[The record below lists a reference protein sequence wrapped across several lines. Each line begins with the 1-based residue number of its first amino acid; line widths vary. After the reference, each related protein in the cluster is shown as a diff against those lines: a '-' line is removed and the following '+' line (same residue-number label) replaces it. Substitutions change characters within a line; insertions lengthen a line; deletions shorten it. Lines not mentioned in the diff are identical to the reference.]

1 MNIIRKRSWRPL
13 GLLLL
18 WGLGCSNAL
27 AQLTAIVVVEPTARK
42 AAHSIL
48 RTSAESGLS
57 KAAGQPVALTTS
69 DDLAD
74 VMRATRSAGYDIFIA
89 PAQVAASALQRGYD
103 LVGATHKSDKYL
115 LVGLQPI
122 AAVPAMKGRRLYLPQ
137 QDSVYTYM
145 ARGMLNE
152 AGLSFQDLRAV
163 QYEKFPQAGLTALTL
178 GTADA
183 TVVREDDWAE
193 WSATHPGI
201 ARVLATS
208 QPVPGGF
215 SIVVKKDLPADA
227 RSKLAQWFSTSSSA
241 SGLPLVS
248 VRPEA
253 MEYRRVAELGL
264 FTPTSL
270 PGVSRIT
277 AREAQTLLAQGAT
290 LVDTRTEKEFK
301 TKRIRG
307 AVFAAYVE
315 KSPKD
320 VAFNAAQDDF
330 QALDKLPGL
339 DKAKPVIFACNG
351 AECWKSYK
359 AAKVAKD
366 KPDAGKGKLGLA
378 LRPLQPEEK
387 QQIGVKDGLVVA
399 DAAGPAAEA
408 GITQGDVLLS
418 INGAPAG
425 DIEAVRAAMAK
436 AGKTVAVLIW
446 RDGNRIF
453 VPVRLG

>member
-1 MNIIRKRSWRPL
+1 MNIIKKRSWRPV

-57 KAAGQPVALTTS
+57 KAVGQPVALTTS

-89 PAQVAASALQRGYD
+89 PAQVAASALQRGYE

-152 AGLSFQDLRAV
+152 AGLSFLDLRAV

-193 WSATHPGI
+193 WSAAHPGI

-241 SGLPLVS
+241 GGLPLVS

-253 MEYRRVAELGL
+253 MEYHRVAELGL
-264 FTPTSL
+264 LSPTSL
-270 PGVSRIT
+270 PGVNRIT

-301 TKRIRG
+301 TQRIRG

-315 KSPKD
+315 KSLKD

-359 AAKVAKD
+359 AAKVATT
-366 KPDAGKGKLGLA
+366 KGFQSVYWLRGGL
-378 LRPLQPEEK
+378 PEWDET
-387 QQIGVKDGLVVA
+387 GLPTE
-399 DAAGPAAEA
+399 G
-408 GITQGDVLLS
+408 G
-418 INGAPAG
+418 
-425 DIEAVRAAMAK
+425 
-436 AGKTVAVLIW
+436 
-446 RDGNRIF
+446 
-453 VPVRLG
+453 

>member
-1 MNIIRKRSWRPL
+1 MNIIKKRSWRPI

-18 WGLGCSNAL
+18 WGLGCSTAL

-89 PAQVAASALQRGYD
+89 PAQVAASALQRGYE

-137 QDSVYTYM
+137 QDSIYTYM
-145 ARGMLNE
+145 ARGMLSE

-178 GTADA
+178 ATADA

-193 WSATHPGI
+193 WSAVHPGI

-264 FTPTSL
+264 LSPTSL
-270 PGVSRIT
+270 PGVTRIT
-277 AREAQTLLAQGAT
+277 AREAQTLLAQGVT
-290 LVDTRTEKEFK
+290 LVDARTEKEFK

-307 AVFAAYVE
+307 AVSATYVE
-315 KSPKD
+315 RSLKD

-330 QALDKLPGL
+330 QALDKLSL
-339 DKAKPVIFACNG
+339 DKTKPVIFACNG
-351 AECWKSYK
+351 VECWLSYK
-359 AAKVAKD
+359 AAKVATT
-366 KPDAGKGKLGLA
+366 KGFKSVYWLRGGL
-378 LRPLQPEEK
+378 PEW
-387 QQIGVKDGLVVA
+387 
-399 DAAGPAAEA
+399 DAAGLPTE
-408 GITQGDVLLS
+408 GG
-418 INGAPAG
+418 
-425 DIEAVRAAMAK
+425 
-436 AGKTVAVLIW
+436 
-446 RDGNRIF
+446 
-453 VPVRLG
+453 

>member
-1 MNIIRKRSWRPL
+1 MNIIKKRSWRPI

-18 WGLGCSNAL
+18 WGLGCSTAL

-57 KAAGQPVALTTS
+57 KAAGQPVTLTTS

-74 VMRATRSAGYDIFIA
+74 VMRATRSASYDIFIA
-89 PAQVAASALQRGYD
+89 PAQVAASLLQRGYE

-122 AAVPAMKGRRLYLPQ
+122 ATVPAMKGRRLYLPQ
-137 QDSVYTYM
+137 QDSIYTYM
-145 ARGMLNE
+145 ARGMLSE

-178 GTADA
+178 NTADA

-193 WSATHPGI
+193 WSAVHPGI

-253 MEYRRVAELGL
+253 MEYHRVAELGL
-264 FTPTSL
+264 LSPTSL
-270 PGVSRIT
+270 PGVTRIT

-290 LVDTRTEKEFK
+290 LVDARTEKEFK

-307 AVFAAYVE
+307 AVSATYVE
-315 KSPKD
+315 RSLKD

-330 QALDKLPGL
+330 QALDKLSL
-339 DKAKPVIFACNG
+339 DKTKPVIFACNG
-351 AECWKSYK
+351 VECWLSYK
-359 AAKVAKD
+359 AAKVATT
-366 KPDAGKGKLGLA
+366 KGFKSVYWLRGGL
-378 LRPLQPEEK
+378 PEW
-387 QQIGVKDGLVVA
+387 
-399 DAAGPAAEA
+399 DAAGLPTE
-408 GITQGDVLLS
+408 GG
-418 INGAPAG
+418 
-425 DIEAVRAAMAK
+425 
-436 AGKTVAVLIW
+436 
-446 RDGNRIF
+446 
-453 VPVRLG
+453 

>member
-1 MNIIRKRSWRPL
+1 MNTYKNPQPPRTRHHIRL
-13 GLLLL
+13 AALLC
-18 WGLGCSNAL
+18 WGLGCSAAL
-27 AQLTAIVVVEPTARK
+27 AQLTAIVAVEPTARK

-48 RTSAESGLS
+48 RTAAELGLA
-57 KAAGQPVALTTS
+57 KASGQPVALATS

-74 VMRATRSAGYDIFIA
+74 VMRATRSAGYDIFIG
-89 PAQVAASALQRGYD
+89 PAQVAASALQRGYE

-115 LVGLQPI
+115 LVGLAQI
-122 AAVPAMKGRRLYLPQ
+122 DAVPAMKGRRLYLPQ
-137 QDSVYTYM
+137 QDSIYTYM

-178 GTADA
+178 GSTDA

-193 WSATHPGI
+193 WAAAHPGT

-215 SIVVKKDLPADA
+215 SVVVKKDLPADA
-227 RSKLAQWFSTSSSA
+227 RNRLAQWFGATPIST
-241 SGLPLVS
+241 GLPPVTL
-248 VRPEA
+248 RPEA
-253 MEYRRVAELGL
+253 SEYRRVAELGL

-315 KSPKD
+315 KSLKD

-330 QALDKLPGL
+330 QALDKLPQL
-339 DKAKPVIFACNG
+339 DKAQPVIFACNG

-359 AAKVAKD
+359 AAKVAAAKGF
-366 KPDAGKGKLGLA
+366 KSVYWLRGGLPEWDAMGL
-378 LRPLQPEEK
+378 PTE
-387 QQIGVKDGLVVA
+387 GG
-399 DAAGPAAEA
+399 
-408 GITQGDVLLS
+408 
-418 INGAPAG
+418 
-425 DIEAVRAAMAK
+425 
-436 AGKTVAVLIW
+436 
-446 RDGNRIF
+446 
-453 VPVRLG
+453 

>member
-18 WGLGCSNAL
+18 WGLGCSTAL

-89 PAQVAASALQRGYD
+89 PAQVAASALQRGYE

-137 QDSVYTYM
+137 QDSIYTYM
-145 ARGMLNE
+145 ARGMLSE

-178 GTADA
+178 ATADA

-193 WSATHPGI
+193 WSAVHPGI

-241 SGLPLVS
+241 GGLPLVS

-253 MEYRRVAELGL
+253 MEYHRVAELGL
-264 FTPTSL
+264 LSPTSL
-270 PGVSRIT
+270 PGVNRIT

-290 LVDTRTEKEFK
+290 LVDARTEKEFK

-307 AVFAAYVE
+307 AVSATYVE
-315 KSPKD
+315 RSLKE

-330 QALDKLPGL
+330 QALDKLPL

-359 AAKVAKD
+359 AAKVATT
-366 KPDAGKGKLGLA
+366 KGFKSVYWLRGGL
-378 LRPLQPEEK
+378 PEWE
-387 QQIGVKDGLVVA
+387 
-399 DAAGPAAEA
+399 AAGLPTE
-408 GITQGDVLLS
+408 GG
-418 INGAPAG
+418 
-425 DIEAVRAAMAK
+425 
-436 AGKTVAVLIW
+436 
-446 RDGNRIF
+446 
-453 VPVRLG
+453 

>member
-1 MNIIRKRSWRPL
+1 MNTIRKRSWRPL

-18 WGLGCSNAL
+18 WGLGCSTAL

-69 DDLAD
+69 DDLAE
-74 VMRATRSAGYDIFIA
+74 VMRATRSASYDIFIA
-89 PAQVAASALQRGYD
+89 PAQVAASALQRGYE

-122 AAVPAMKGRRLYLPQ
+122 ATVPAMKGRRLYLPQ
-137 QDSVYTYM
+137 QDSIYTYM
-145 ARGMLNE
+145 ARGMLSE

-178 GTADA
+178 ATADA

-193 WSATHPGI
+193 WSAVHPGI

-264 FTPTSL
+264 LSPTSL
-270 PGVSRIT
+270 PGVTRIT

-290 LVDTRTEKEFK
+290 LVDARTEKEFK

-307 AVFAAYVE
+307 AVSATYVE
-315 KSPKD
+315 RSLKD

-330 QALDKLPGL
+330 QALDKLSL
-339 DKAKPVIFACNG
+339 DKTKPVIFACNG
-351 AECWKSYK
+351 VECWLSYK
-359 AAKVAKD
+359 AAKVATT
-366 KPDAGKGKLGLA
+366 KGFKSVYWLRGGL
-378 LRPLQPEEK
+378 PEWE
-387 QQIGVKDGLVVA
+387 
-399 DAAGPAAEA
+399 AAGLPTE
-408 GITQGDVLLS
+408 GG
-418 INGAPAG
+418 
-425 DIEAVRAAMAK
+425 
-436 AGKTVAVLIW
+436 
-446 RDGNRIF
+446 
-453 VPVRLG
+453 

>member
-1 MNIIRKRSWRPL
+1 MNIIKKRSWRPI

-18 WGLGCSNAL
+18 WGLGCSTAL

-57 KAAGQPVALTTS
+57 KAAGQPVTLTTS

-74 VMRATRSAGYDIFIA
+74 VMRATRSASYDIFIA
-89 PAQVAASALQRGYD
+89 PAQVAASLLQRGYE

-122 AAVPAMKGRRLYLPQ
+122 ATVPAMKGRRLYLPQ
-137 QDSVYTYM
+137 QDSIYTYM
-145 ARGMLNE
+145 ARGMLSE

-178 GTADA
+178 ATADA

-193 WSATHPGI
+193 WSAVHPGI

-241 SGLPLVS
+241 GGLPLVS

-264 FTPTSL
+264 LSPTSL
-270 PGVSRIT
+270 PGVTRIT

-290 LVDTRTEKEFK
+290 LVDARTEKEFK

-307 AVFAAYVE
+307 AVSATYVE
-315 KSPKD
+315 RSLKD

-330 QALDKLPGL
+330 QALDKLSL
-339 DKAKPVIFACNG
+339 DKTKPVIFACNG
-351 AECWKSYK
+351 VECWLSYK
-359 AAKVAKD
+359 AAKVATT
-366 KPDAGKGKLGLA
+366 KGFKSVYWLRGGL
-378 LRPLQPEEK
+378 PEWE
-387 QQIGVKDGLVVA
+387 
-399 DAAGPAAEA
+399 EA
-408 GITQGDVLLS
+408 GLPTEG
-418 INGAPAG
+418 G
-425 DIEAVRAAMAK
+425 
-436 AGKTVAVLIW
+436 
-446 RDGNRIF
+446 
-453 VPVRLG
+453 

>member
-1 MNIIRKRSWRPL
+1 MNIIKKRSWRPI

-18 WGLGCSNAL
+18 WGLGCSTAL

-57 KAAGQPVALTTS
+57 KAAGQPVTLTTS

-89 PAQVAASALQRGYD
+89 PAQVAASALQRGYE

-122 AAVPAMKGRRLYLPQ
+122 ATVPAMKGRRLYLPQ
-137 QDSVYTYM
+137 QDSIYTYM
-145 ARGMLNE
+145 ARGMLSE

-178 GTADA
+178 ATADA

-193 WSATHPGI
+193 WSAVHPGI

-241 SGLPLVS
+241 GGLPLVS

-253 MEYRRVAELGL
+253 MEYHRVAELGL
-264 FTPTSL
+264 LSPTSL
-270 PGVSRIT
+270 PGVTRIT
-277 AREAQTLLAQGAT
+277 AREAQTLLAQGVT
-290 LVDTRTEKEFK
+290 LVDARTEKEFK

-307 AVFAAYVE
+307 AVSAPYVE
-315 KSPKD
+315 RSLKE

-330 QALDKLPGL
+330 QALDKLSL
-339 DKAKPVIFACNG
+339 DKTKPVIFACNG
-351 AECWKSYK
+351 VECWLSYK
-359 AAKVAKD
+359 AAKVATT
-366 KPDAGKGKLGLA
+366 KGFKSVYWLRGGL
-378 LRPLQPEEK
+378 PEWE
-387 QQIGVKDGLVVA
+387 
-399 DAAGPAAEA
+399 AAGLPTE
-408 GITQGDVLLS
+408 GG
-418 INGAPAG
+418 
-425 DIEAVRAAMAK
+425 
-436 AGKTVAVLIW
+436 
-446 RDGNRIF
+446 
-453 VPVRLG
+453 

>member
-1 MNIIRKRSWRPL
+1 MNTIRKRSWRPL

-18 WGLGCSNAL
+18 LGLGCSTAL

-69 DDLAD
+69 DDLAE
-74 VMRATRSAGYDIFIA
+74 VMRATRSASYDIFIA
-89 PAQVAASALQRGYD
+89 PAQVAASLLQRGYE

-122 AAVPAMKGRRLYLPQ
+122 ATVPAMKGRRLYLPQ
-137 QDSVYTYM
+137 QDSIYTYM
-145 ARGMLNE
+145 ARGMLSE

-193 WSATHPGI
+193 WSAAHPGV

-241 SGLPLVS
+241 GGLPLVS

-253 MEYRRVAELGL
+253 MEYHRVAELGL
-264 FTPTSL
+264 LSPTSL
-270 PGVSRIT
+270 PGVTRIT

-290 LVDTRTEKEFK
+290 LVDARTEKEFK

-307 AVFAAYVE
+307 AVSATYVE
-315 KSPKD
+315 RSLKD

-330 QALDKLPGL
+330 QALDKLSL
-339 DKAKPVIFACNG
+339 DKTKPVIFACNG
-351 AECWKSYK
+351 VECWLSYK
-359 AAKVAKD
+359 AAKVATT
-366 KPDAGKGKLGLA
+366 KGFKSVYWLRGGL
-378 LRPLQPEEK
+378 PEW
-387 QQIGVKDGLVVA
+387 
-399 DAAGPAAEA
+399 DAAGLPTE
-408 GITQGDVLLS
+408 GG
-418 INGAPAG
+418 
-425 DIEAVRAAMAK
+425 
-436 AGKTVAVLIW
+436 
-446 RDGNRIF
+446 
-453 VPVRLG
+453 

>member
-1 MNIIRKRSWRPL
+1 MNIIKKRSWRPI

-18 WGLGCSNAL
+18 WGLGCSTAL

-48 RTSAESGLS
+48 RTSTESGLS
-57 KAAGQPVALTTS
+57 KAVGQPVALTTS

-74 VMRATRSAGYDIFIA
+74 VLRATRSAGYDIFIA
-89 PAQVAASALQRGYD
+89 PAQVAASALQRGYE

-178 GTADA
+178 ATADA

-193 WSATHPGI
+193 WSAVHPGI

-241 SGLPLVS
+241 GGLPLVS

-253 MEYRRVAELGL
+253 MEYHRVAELGL
-264 FTPTSL
+264 LSPTSL
-270 PGVSRIT
+270 PGVNRIT

-315 KSPKD
+315 KSLKD

-330 QALDKLPGL
+330 QALDKLPL

-351 AECWKSYK
+351 TECWKSYK
-359 AAKVAKD
+359 AAKVA
-366 KPDAGKGKLGLA
+366 AAKGFKSVYWLRGGL
-378 LRPLQPEEK
+378 PEW
-387 QQIGVKDGLVVA
+387 
-399 DAAGPAAEA
+399 DAAGLPTE
-408 GITQGDVLLS
+408 GG
-418 INGAPAG
+418 
-425 DIEAVRAAMAK
+425 
-436 AGKTVAVLIW
+436 
-446 RDGNRIF
+446 
-453 VPVRLG
+453 

>member
-18 WGLGCSNAL
+18 WGLGCSTAL

-57 KAAGQPVALTTS
+57 KAVGQPVALTTS

-89 PAQVAASALQRGYD
+89 PAQVAASALQRGYE

-122 AAVPAMKGRRLYLPQ
+122 TAVPAMKGRRLYLPQ

-145 ARGMLNE
+145 ARGMLSE

-193 WSATHPGI
+193 WSAAHPGI

-241 SGLPLVS
+241 GGLPLVS

-253 MEYRRVAELGL
+253 MEYHRVAELGL
-264 FTPTSL
+264 LSPTSL
-270 PGVSRIT
+270 PGVTRIT
-277 AREAQTLLAQGAT
+277 AREAQTLLAQGVT
-290 LVDTRTEKEFK
+290 LVDARTEKEFK

-307 AVFAAYVE
+307 AVSATYVE
-315 KSPKD
+315 RSLKD

-330 QALDKLPGL
+330 QALDKLSL
-339 DKAKPVIFACNG
+339 DKTKPVIFACNG
-351 AECWKSYK
+351 VECWLSYK
-359 AAKVAKD
+359 AAKVATT
-366 KPDAGKGKLGLA
+366 KGFQSVYWLRGGL
-378 LRPLQPEEK
+378 PEWDET
-387 QQIGVKDGLVVA
+387 GLPTE
-399 DAAGPAAEA
+399 G
-408 GITQGDVLLS
+408 G
-418 INGAPAG
+418 
-425 DIEAVRAAMAK
+425 
-436 AGKTVAVLIW
+436 
-446 RDGNRIF
+446 
-453 VPVRLG
+453 

>member
-1 MNIIRKRSWRPL
+1 MNIIKKRSWRPI

-18 WGLGCSNAL
+18 WGLGCSTAL

-57 KAAGQPVALTTS
+57 KAAGQPVTLTTS

-74 VMRATRSAGYDIFIA
+74 VMRATRSASYDIFIA
-89 PAQVAASALQRGYD
+89 PAQVAASLLQRGYE

-122 AAVPAMKGRRLYLPQ
+122 ATVPAMKGRRLYLPQ
-137 QDSVYTYM
+137 QDSIYTYM
-145 ARGMLNE
+145 ARGMLSE

-178 GTADA
+178 ATADA

-193 WSATHPGI
+193 WSAVHPGI

-264 FTPTSL
+264 LSPTSL
-270 PGVSRIT
+270 PGVTRIT

-290 LVDTRTEKEFK
+290 LVDARTEKEFK

-307 AVFAAYVE
+307 AVSATYVE
-315 KSPKD
+315 RSLKD

-330 QALDKLPGL
+330 QALDKLSL
-339 DKAKPVIFACNG
+339 DKTKPVIFACNG
-351 AECWKSYK
+351 VECWLSYK
-359 AAKVAKD
+359 AAKVATT
-366 KPDAGKGKLGLA
+366 KGFKSVYWLRGGL
-378 LRPLQPEEK
+378 PEW
-387 QQIGVKDGLVVA
+387 
-399 DAAGPAAEA
+399 DAAGLPTE
-408 GITQGDVLLS
+408 GG
-418 INGAPAG
+418 
-425 DIEAVRAAMAK
+425 
-436 AGKTVAVLIW
+436 
-446 RDGNRIF
+446 
-453 VPVRLG
+453 

>member
-1 MNIIRKRSWRPL
+1 MNIIKKRSWRPI

-18 WGLGCSNAL
+18 WGLGCSTAL

-57 KAAGQPVALTTS
+57 KAAGQPVTLTTS

-74 VMRATRSAGYDIFIA
+74 VMRATRSASYDIFIA
-89 PAQVAASALQRGYD
+89 PAQVAASALQRGYE

-122 AAVPAMKGRRLYLPQ
+122 ATVPAMKGRRLYLPQ
-137 QDSVYTYM
+137 QDSIYTYM
-145 ARGMLNE
+145 ARGMLSE

-178 GTADA
+178 ATADA

-193 WSATHPGI
+193 WSAVHPGI

-241 SGLPLVS
+241 GGLPLVS

-253 MEYRRVAELGL
+253 MEYHRVAELGL
-264 FTPTSL
+264 LSPTSL
-270 PGVSRIT
+270 PGVNRIT

-315 KSPKD
+315 KSLKD

-330 QALDKLPGL
+330 QALDKLPL

-351 AECWKSYK
+351 TECWKSYK
-359 AAKVAKD
+359 AAKVA
-366 KPDAGKGKLGLA
+366 AAKGFKSVYWLRGGL
-378 LRPLQPEEK
+378 PEW
-387 QQIGVKDGLVVA
+387 
-399 DAAGPAAEA
+399 DAAGLPTE
-408 GITQGDVLLS
+408 GG
-418 INGAPAG
+418 
-425 DIEAVRAAMAK
+425 
-436 AGKTVAVLIW
+436 
-446 RDGNRIF
+446 
-453 VPVRLG
+453 

>member
-18 WGLGCSNAL
+18 WGLGCSTAL

-89 PAQVAASALQRGYD
+89 PAQVAASLLQRGYE

-122 AAVPAMKGRRLYLPQ
+122 ATVPAMKGRRLYLPQ
-137 QDSVYTYM
+137 QDSIYTYM
-145 ARGMLNE
+145 ARGMLSE

-178 GTADA
+178 NTADA

-193 WSATHPGI
+193 WSAVHPGI

-264 FTPTSL
+264 LSPTSL
-270 PGVSRIT
+270 PGVTRIT
-277 AREAQTLLAQGAT
+277 AREAQTLLAQGVT
-290 LVDTRTEKEFK
+290 LVDARTEKDFK

-307 AVFAAYVE
+307 AVSAPYVE
-315 KSPKD
+315 RSLKE

-330 QALDKLPGL
+330 QALDKLSL

-351 AECWKSYK
+351 VECWLSYK
-359 AAKVAKD
+359 AAKVATT
-366 KPDAGKGKLGLA
+366 KGFKSVYWLRGGL
-378 LRPLQPEEK
+378 PEWE
-387 QQIGVKDGLVVA
+387 
-399 DAAGPAAEA
+399 AAGLPTE
-408 GITQGDVLLS
+408 GG
-418 INGAPAG
+418 
-425 DIEAVRAAMAK
+425 
-436 AGKTVAVLIW
+436 
-446 RDGNRIF
+446 
-453 VPVRLG
+453 

>member
-1 MNIIRKRSWRPL
+1 MNIIKKRSWRPL

-18 WGLGCSNAL
+18 LGLGCSTAL

-57 KAAGQPVALTTS
+57 KAAGQPVTLTTS

-74 VMRATRSAGYDIFIA
+74 VMRATRSASYDIFIA
-89 PAQVAASALQRGYD
+89 PAQVAASALQRGYE

-122 AAVPAMKGRRLYLPQ
+122 ATVPAMKGRRLYLPQ
-137 QDSVYTYM
+137 QDSIYTYM
-145 ARGMLNE
+145 ARGMLSE

-178 GTADA
+178 ATADA

-193 WSATHPGI
+193 WSAVHPGI

-241 SGLPLVS
+241 GGLPLVS

-264 FTPTSL
+264 LSPTSL
-270 PGVSRIT
+270 PGVTRIT

-290 LVDTRTEKEFK
+290 LVDARTEQEFK

-307 AVFAAYVE
+307 AVSATYVE
-315 KSPKD
+315 RSLKD

-330 QALDKLPGL
+330 QALDKLSL
-339 DKAKPVIFACNG
+339 DKTKPVIFACNG
-351 AECWKSYK
+351 VECWLSYK
-359 AAKVAKD
+359 AAKVATT
-366 KPDAGKGKLGLA
+366 KGFKSVYWLRGGL
-378 LRPLQPEEK
+378 REWE
-387 QQIGVKDGLVVA
+387 
-399 DAAGPAAEA
+399 EA
-408 GITQGDVLLS
+408 GLPTGGGWETARGIRAPVLTMGCLS
-418 INGAPAG
+418 TPKGA
-425 DIEAVRAAMAK
+425 
-436 AGKTVAVLIW
+436 
-446 RDGNRIF
+446 
-453 VPVRLG
+453 

>member
-1 MNIIRKRSWRPL
+1 MNIIKKRSWRPI

-18 WGLGCSNAL
+18 WGLGCSTAL

-69 DDLAD
+69 DDLAE
-74 VMRATRSAGYDIFIA
+74 VMRATRSASYDIFIA
-89 PAQVAASALQRGYD
+89 PAQVAASALQRGYE

-122 AAVPAMKGRRLYLPQ
+122 ATVPAMKGRRLYLPQ
-137 QDSVYTYM
+137 QDSIYTYM
-145 ARGMLNE
+145 ARGMLSE

-178 GTADA
+178 NTADA

-193 WSATHPGI
+193 WSAVHPGI

-253 MEYRRVAELGL
+253 MEYHRVAELGL
-264 FTPTSL
+264 LTPTSL
-270 PGVSRIT
+270 PGVNRIT

-315 KSPKD
+315 KSLKD

-330 QALDKLPGL
+330 QALDKLPL

-351 AECWKSYK
+351 TECWKSYK
-359 AAKVAKD
+359 AAKVA
-366 KPDAGKGKLGLA
+366 AAKGFKSVYWLRGGL
-378 LRPLQPEEK
+378 PEW
-387 QQIGVKDGLVVA
+387 
-399 DAAGPAAEA
+399 DAAGLPTE
-408 GITQGDVLLS
+408 GG
-418 INGAPAG
+418 
-425 DIEAVRAAMAK
+425 
-436 AGKTVAVLIW
+436 
-446 RDGNRIF
+446 
-453 VPVRLG
+453 